1 MAHYKI
7 KALVEVEYDAE
18 YTGKTA
24 KALKEAEDFIIDA
37 LLNLEFLSS
46 CELKKAK
53 IQLVDYC

>member
-1 MAHYKI
+1 MAKYAI

-18 YTGKTA
+18 YTGKMT

-46 CELKKAK
+46 CEFKKVEM
-53 IQLVDYC
+53 QMEDY